1 MRRCGARIEQCG
13 RLFLWKYKTDG
24 WLGSE
29 WHFSADSPGR
39 RYFLNL
45 LDGLEQSTREERRL
59 LSLDPV
65 TRSLARRPGLDLP
78 TENRFGLRLRW
89 QPSDGMFN
97 VWHISDNQKIVDVE
111 FGQRILVEW
120 RRMVALPGRTGND
133 RILGLD
139 EDHVIFIW

>member
-1 MRRCGARIEQCG
+1 
-13 RLFLWKYKTDG
+13 
-24 WLGSE
+24 
-29 WHFSADSPGR
+29 
-39 RYFLNL
+39 
-45 LDGLEQSTREERRL
+45 
-59 LSLDPV
+59 
-65 TRSLARRPGLDLP
+65 
-78 TENRFGLRLRW
+78 
-89 QPSDGMFN
+89 MFN